1 MTNKFT
7 GYALLLP
14 LTVLLTSC
22 VGAPM
27 RASDQ
32 HLLNK
37 PSATMQPTEKSAPS
51 DIPSVVK
58 SPMLPPPPRNGPKLE
73 TYSVVVSEIEVSE
86 LLFAMARDARVNV
99 DVHPAVKGKV
109 TVNAIEQTLPQILS
123 RLSRQVSLRYEF
135 DGVNLVVMPDEPF
148 VRHYP
153 IDYVNMTR
161 TSSSSTSVA
170 TNISSTGSGSGEANN
185 NSTTTVTHES
195 RNQFWAHLVRNLRTL
210 IDAPSS
216 DQSEKGDS
224 QASAT
229 SSGDDG
235 GSESASAD
243 AGNNGQS
250 DSSPAEDKSETT
262 VLQMTRA
269 VFASPEVGMISVRGN
284 NLDHERVQEYLDKV
298 MHSARRQVLIE
309 ATIAE
314 VELSDEYQQGINWQ
328 KVALDGSGWSF
339 TQQPNGTAPLGTGA
353 APGSGPGGLTFPN
366 AVGAAIG
373 TGAATASLGV
383 MRYLRS
389 SADGNLSAAL
399 SLLQSFGRVKV
410 LSSPKISVLN
420 NQTAV
425 LKVVDNKVYFTID
438 VQVTP
443 GTDTQAAVVTYTSTP
458 HTVPVG
464 FVMSVTPQIE
474 AAGAVTMNIRP
485 TISRIIGF
493 INDPSPALAANNT
506 VSRIPEI
513 QTREMESILKVVTG
527 EVAVMGG
534 LMQESIDDRTD
545 AVPGAAHLPFI
556 GEAFKYRNDQARK
569 SELVVFLRPVV
580 IKDASVDG
588 DYKAYKDWLPGKDY
602 FRRPTDMPVPRA
614 WRRNETTSK
623 DSKDGKNKAASKTSS
638 IPPVTKAGNNES
650 NPPAVVKASRWA
662 ERSATR

>member
-1 MTNKFT
+1 MQ
-7 GYALLLP
+7 P
-14 LTVLLTSC
+14 
-22 VGAPM
+22 
-27 RASDQ
+27 SDQ

-37 PSATMQPTEKSAPS
+37 PSATMQPTEKAVPS
-51 DIPSVVK
+51 DIPKVVK
-58 SPMLPPPPRNGPKLE
+58 SPMIPPPPRNGPKLE
-73 TYSVVVSEIEVSE
+73 TYSVVVSEVEVSE
-86 LLFAMARDARVNV
+86 LLFAMARDAKINV
-99 DVHPAVKGKV
+99 DVHPAVRGKV

-135 DGVNLVVMPDEPF
+135 DGANLVVMPDEPF

-161 TSSSSTSVA
+161 TSNSSTSVA
-170 TNISSTGSGSGEANN
+170 TQISSTGSGGGGEANN
-185 NSTTTVTHES
+185 NSTTTVTQES
-195 RNQFWAHLVRNLRTL
+195 SNQFWGRLVGNLRTL
-210 IDAPSS
+210 IDAPSGE
-216 DQSEKGDS
+216 QSNQDS
-224 QASAT
+224 AGS
-229 SSGDDG
+229 G
-235 GSESASAD
+235 GSSSSDSPDGSASAASDGSSNGQGSSTQSD
-243 AGNNGQS
+243 ASSSQS
-250 DSSPAEDKSETT
+250 DSDPVAPG
-262 VLQMTRA
+262 VTRA
-269 VFASPEVGMISVRGN
+269 VFASPEVGMITVRGN

-298 MHSARRQVLIE
+298 MNSARRQVLIE

-314 VELSDEYQQGINWQ
+314 VQLSDEYQQGINWQ

-339 TQQPNGTAPLGTGA
+339 TQQPDGTSPLSTGSSAGT
-353 APGSGPGGLTFPN
+353 GPGGLTFPN
-366 AVGAAIG
+366 TVGSAIA
-373 TGAATASLGV
+373 TGASTASLGV
-383 MRYLRS
+383 MRYLKS

-443 GTDTQAAVVTYTSTP
+443 GTETQAAVVTYTSTP

-534 LMQESIDDRTD
+534 LMQESIDDQTD
-545 AVPGAAHLPFI
+545 AVPGAANLPFI

-588 DYKAYKDWLPGKDY
+588 DYKAYKNWLPDEDY
-602 FRRPTDMPVPRA
+602 FQKPSGMPVPRS
-614 WRRNETTSK
+614 WQRRDRPESKPGAQPTTSSLSRESNLAGT
-623 DSKDGKNKAASKTSS
+623 DSKTKTEIETNTETVPASS
-638 IPPVTKAGNNES
+638 
-650 NPPAVVKASRWA
+650 PAL
-662 ERSATR
+662 RSAMR